1 MTLKVVCQ
9 KRPKIIIVAERAG
22 SVEACGFSSNCSITL
37 QLE

>member
-9 KRPKIIIVAERAG
+9 KHHKIIIVAERAG
-22 SVEACGFSSNCSITL
+22 SVEACGFSFNCSITL